1 MAKKKQDQKT
11 SQSHRRTRPAEN
23 PEARENQLI
32 SLAYDVAEERLR
44 NGTATSQEVVHFL
57 RLGSMKSK
65 EELEKLK
72 SENELLKARTEAI
85 ESAKNVE
92 VLYQEAIE
100 AMKTYSGNFKS
111 EE

>member
-1 MAKKKQDQKT
+1 M
-11 SQSHRRTRPAEN
+11 
-23 PEARENQLI
+23 
-32 SLAYDVAEERLR
+32 
-44 NGTATSQEVVHFL
+44 

-100 AMKTYSGNFKS
+100 AMKTYSGNNKD
-111 EE
+111 